1 MARPETPH
9 SGADEK
15 RLAPELES
23 TRKYALLSVSDKTGV
38 TDLAKTIEGLGYTII
53 SSGGTAKALSE
64 NGIAVT
70 PVEKITGNPE
80 CFEGRMKTI
89 SFQVEG
95 GILFDRKK
103 PAHVEE
109 AEKLNVP
116 HIDIV
121 VCNLYPFEK
130 TVQKP
135 GVTLDDA
142 IEQIDVGGPTMTR
155 SGAKNFKNVLV
166 VVDPDDYQRV
176 REALKTNT
184 VTKELRQ
191 ELAIKAFRHLSFY
204 DGQIA
209 NFLERNLRPN
219 ETTFPEEMALPIRKA
234 FDLRYGENPDQKGAV
249 YFYPDTNE
257 PLKNIQRLAG
267 RELGLVNIKDID
279 AGLKSVRMFQEPAA
293 VVIKHHSPCGIALGA
308 NYAEALQRAI
318 EGDPESAFGG
328 VVVLNGRFDLATAK
342 VIEAFNKEGRG
353 NMDIVAAPHI
363 DADALELLKAV
374 RKSTGVYT
382 FGDIP
387 KPDPKAYDFKA
398 LDGGV
403 ALQTPN
409 NDIESQFKNWEIA
422 TQVKPTQKQLE
433 QMQIGWK
440 FITRIKSNTVLVMD
454 GDLPMT
460 RGIGAGQTSR
470 LRSTKIS
477 LEQASGRKDE
487 QTIEQALENA
497 GQHAK
502 GAILISD
509 SFFPFDDSVRLA
521 TKYGIA
527 AIAQQGESVNDKDS
541 IKAANEAGIAMVF
554 THHRAFWH

>member
-1 MARPETPH
+1 MRKLETM
-9 SGADEK
+9 
-15 RLAPELES
+15 RTPELES
-23 TRKYALLSVSDKTGV
+23 TKKYALISVSDKTGV
-38 TDLAKTIEGLGYTII
+38 TDIANIIAGLGITIL
-53 SSGGTAKALSE
+53 SSGGTAKALGES
-64 NGIAVT
+64 GIAVT

-95 GILFDRKK
+95 GLLFDRQK
-103 PAHVEE
+103 PAHVKE
-109 AEKLNVP
+109 ARKLNVP
-116 HIDIV
+116 DINIV

-135 GVTLDDA
+135 GVTLNDA
-142 IEQIDVGGPTMTR
+142 VEQIDVGGPTMVR
-155 SGAKNFKNVLV
+155 SAAKNFQNVLV
-166 VVDPDDYQRV
+166 ITDPADYQKV
-176 REALKTNT
+176 GEALKTNT

-191 ELAIKAFRHLSFY
+191 ELSIKAFRHLSFY

-209 NFLERNLRPN
+209 DFLERDLRPN
-219 ETTFPEEMALPIRKA
+219 EITFPKELTLPIRKA

-249 YFYPDTNE
+249 YLFSNTNE
-257 PLKNIQRLAG
+257 PLKDIQRLAG

-279 AGLKSVRMFQEPAA
+279 AGLKSVRLFQEPAA

-318 EGDPESAFGG
+318 SGDPESAFGG

-342 VIEAFNKEGRG
+342 VIETFNKEGRG

-363 DADALELLKAV
+363 DADALELLKTV
-374 RKSTGVYT
+374 RKSTGVYS

-387 KPDPKAYDFKA
+387 KPDPKAYDLKA

-409 NDIESQFKNWEIA
+409 YDIENQFKDWKVVTE
-422 TQVKPTQKQLE
+422 VKPTEKQLE
-433 QMQIGWK
+433 QMQVGWK
-440 FITRIKSNTVLVMD
+440 FITKIKSNTVLVMD
-454 GDLPMT
+454 KDFPMT
-460 RGIGAGQTSR
+460 RGIGSGQTSR
-470 LRSTKIS
+470 LRSTKIA
-477 LEQASGRKDE
+477 LEQAGKF
-487 QTIEQALENA
+487 
-497 GQHAK
+497 AK
-502 GAILISD
+502 EATLVSD
-509 SFFPFDDSVRLA
+509 SFFPFDDSVKLA
-521 TKYGIA
+521 ARYGIS
-527 AIAQQGESVNDKDS
+527 AIVQQGESVNDKDS